1 MAHYAI
7 IAGWDDQNRVSH
19 YNYVETE
26 DEASAIVDRLRGI
39 GPDALPPAKQAAGAY
54 YVLMPHA
61 PAGCG
66 GSQHRARFWVAD
78 PDNSTVSFDA
88 AACHAW
94 QAKVTGRMIDSEADR
109 RIDIV
114 LSPDNPSR
122 AGRVMAEMPEGA
134 DKIALIEKVAAVR
147 AAAVALKGSL
157 SEMAADEVQQIDHR
171 ADTHWP
177 TGD

>member
-1 MAHYAI
+1 MTHYAI
-7 IAGWDDQNRVSH
+7 IAGWDDQNRVSR

-26 DEASAIVDRLRGI
+26 AEAVAIVDKLHGV
-39 GPDALPPAKQAAGAY
+39 GLDALAPAKQAADAY
-54 YVLMPHA
+54 YVLMPNA

-66 GSQHRARFWVAD
+66 HSQHRARFWLAD

-94 QAKVTGRMIDSEADR
+94 QSKMTGKMIDTEADR

-122 AGRVMAEMPEGA
+122 AGRVIAEMPEGEA
-134 DKIALIEKVAAVR
+134 KVALSEKVAAVR
-147 AAAVALKGSL
+147 AAAATLKGSL
-157 SEMAADEVQQIDHR
+157 SEMAVDEVQQIDHR
-171 ADTHWP
+171 DEAHWP
-177 TGD
+177 V

>member
-7 IAGWDDQNRVSH
+7 IASWDDQNRVSR

-26 DEASAIVDRLRGI
+26 AEAIAIVNRLRGV
-39 GPDALPPAKQAAGAY
+39 GPDALAPAKQAAGAY

-78 PDNSTVSFDA
+78 PENKTVSFDA

-94 QAKVTGRMIDSEADR
+94 QSKVTGKMIDGEADR

-122 AGRVMAEMPEGA
+122 AGRVMAEMPEGEA
-134 DKIALIEKVAAVR
+134 KVVLIEKVAAVR
-147 AAAVALKGSL
+147 TAAQVLKDTLAEKNPEEVRAVNS
-157 SEMAADEVQQIDHR
+157 ADDS
-171 ADTHWP
+171 HWP
-177 TGD
+177 EH

>member
-7 IAGWDDQNRVSH
+7 IAGWDDQNRVSR
-19 YNYVETE
+19 YNYVEM
-26 DEASAIVDRLRGI
+26 EAEAVAIVDRLRGV

-54 YVLMPHA
+54 YVLMPDA

-66 GSQHRARFWVAD
+66 DSQHRARFWVAD

-94 QAKVTGRMIDSEADR
+94 QAKVTGRMIDTEADHR
-109 RIDIV
+109 VDIV

-122 AGRVMAEMPEGA
+122 AGRVMAEMPEGEA
-134 DKIALIEKVAAVR
+134 KVALIEKVAAVR
-147 AAAVALKGSL
+147 AAAVTLKDSL
-157 SEMAADEVQQIDHR
+157 SEMAVDEVQQMSHNDD
-171 ADTHWP
+171 AHWP
-177 TGD
+177 T

>member
-7 IAGWDDQNRVSH
+7 IAGWDDQNRVSR
-19 YNYVETE
+19 YNYVEM
-26 DEASAIVDRLRGI
+26 EAEAVAIVDRLRGV

-54 YVLMPHA
+54 YVLMPDA

-78 PDNSTVSFDA
+78 PVSKTVSFDA

-94 QAKVTGRMIDSEADR
+94 QAKLTGRMIDSEADR
-109 RIDIV
+109 RADKV
-114 LSPDNPSR
+114 LSPDAPSR
-122 AGRVMAEMPEGA
+122 AARVMVEMPEGA
-134 DKIALIEKVAAVR
+134 EKVALIEKVAAVR
-147 AAAVALKGSL
+147 AAAVTLKGSL
-157 SEMAADEVQQIDHR
+157 SEMAVDEVQRMDYSDD
-171 ADTHWP
+171 ANWP